1 MKLFTVEQI
10 RAWDAY
16 TIQHEPVSSV
26 DLMERAASA
35 LTEWFLARHGSGSSA
50 EGRATPQ
57 QVLVFCGMG
66 NNGGDGL
73 VVARLL
79 LLAGWPVTV
88 FVVRH
93 AAQPSADFQINLERF
108 EKLGTVHWIES
119 QDPVFPEIQPDAL
132 IIDALLG
139 SGLNRPASGI
149 LAETVRQINAS
160 GAPVISVDIAS
171 GLFADAPNGPDDPI
185 VRPTHT
191 VTFQRPK
198 LAFLQPKLSEF
209 VGEWHV
215 LDIGLSSEFDQ
226 KTATSFSLTDASD
239 IHRLNKP
246 RSTFSHKGTYGHAL
260 LLVGSFGKI
269 GAAVLAARACLRSG
283 VGLLTVQVPGCGY
296 DILQI
301 GAPEAMCLVDPDPQR
316 HTTVPD
322 LSNYQAVGVGPGLGK
337 DEPTKAFLEELL
349 EKVAT
354 KNIPLVLDADAL
366 NLLSEN
372 GNLRQ
377 KLPPGSLLT
386 PHPKEFERL
395 AGPWTND
402 FEKLNLLKEFCQK
415 HRVVVTLK
423 GAYTAIG
430 TPEGTVHF
438 NTTGNPG
445 MATGGTGDVLTGV
458 LTALRAQGF
467 SPVEAA
473 VFGVYQHGLAGD
485 RAAQLRGQ
493 SALVAGDLVE
503 HLGW

>member
-16 TIQHEPVSSV
+16 TMEHEPVSSV

-35 LTEWFLARHGSGSSA
+35 LADWLLAAYAPTGELRVG
-50 EGRATPQ
+50 GRSY
-57 QVLVFCGMG
+57 LFCGMG

-79 LLAGWPVTV
+79 SQAGWPVEV

-93 AAQPSADFQINLERF
+93 AERSSPDFQINLDRF
-108 EKLGTVHWIES
+108 EKIGNVTWVEPEH
-119 QDPVFPEIQPDAL
+119 PVFPEIPPDSL
-132 IIDALLG
+132 VIDALLG
-139 SGLNRPASGI
+139 TGLSRPASGI
-149 LAETVRQINAS
+149 LAEIIGKINAS
-160 GAPVISVDIAS
+160 DATVVAVDIAS
-171 GLFADAPNGPDDPI
+171 GLFADAPNGPGDPI

-198 LAFLQPKLSEF
+198 LAFMQPKLAEF
-209 VGEWHV
+209 VGQGHV
-215 LDIGLSSEFDQ
+215 LDIGLSTEFDE
-226 KTATSFSLTDASD
+226 KTDTPFFLTDAPE
-239 IHRLNKP
+239 IQRIQKP
-246 RSTFSHKGTYGHAL
+246 RSQFSHKGTYGHAL

-296 DILQI
+296 DILQTT
-301 GAPEAMCLVDPDPQR
+301 APEAMCLIDPDEQT

-322 LSNYQAVGVGPGLGK
+322 LAPYQSIGVGPGLGK
-337 DEPTKAFLEELL
+337 DEKTAAFLAELL
-349 EKVAT
+349 EKAGKANV
-354 KNIPLVLDADAL
+354 PLVVDADAL
-366 NLLSEN
+366 NLLSEDK
-372 GNLRQ
+372 NLFA

-395 AGPWTND
+395 AGKWAND
-402 FEKLNLLKEFCQK
+402 YEKLALLRDFCQK
-415 HRVVVTLK
+415 YRVVVTLK

-430 TPEGTVHF
+430 TPEGEVHF

-458 LTALRAQGF
+458 LTALRAQGYG
-467 SPVEAA
+467 PVEAA
-473 VFGVYQHGLAGD
+473 KFGVFQHGLAGD
-485 RAAQLRGQ
+485 RAVEKRGF
-493 SALVAGDLVE
+493 STLIAGDLVE